1 VFDLR
6 YHVAS
11 LTAVFVAL
19 VIGILVG
26 VGLSGKGFVNDAERK
41 NLTGQIADLKH
52 QRDVANQTL
61 DAEGRRAAALKS
73 FADVTYPAVVPGR
86 LDGRKVA
93 VLFVGPVDQGV
104 SFNIEKAVRDGGGT
118 VVRTRS
124 ISVPLD
130 MPAVQDALRGDTAFR
145 RLAGRANLGQLGGA
159 LAGELATGGKTPL
172 WDSLGKI
179 IVQERE
185 GSSTPR
191 ADAVVVV
198 RSAQPQHGQ
207 TKTFLAGLYSGL
219 ARSGEPAVGTEASG
233 ASPSAI
239 PAFSLAG
246 LSTVDSVDTSA
257 GRLGL
262 VLLLGGAEPGS
273 YGVREPAKD
282 GALPPIPPLPAQ
294 G

>member
-1 VFDLR
+1 MFDLR

-26 VGLSGKGFVNDAERK
+26 VGLSGKGFVNDAERA
-41 NLTGQIADLKH
+41 NLTGQIADLRH
-52 QRDVANQTL
+52 QRDVAKESL
-61 DAEGRRAAALKS
+61 DAASRGARALDD
-73 FADVTYPAVVPGR
+73 FADGAYPSVVPGR
-86 LDGRKVA
+86 LEGKTVA

-104 SFNIEKAVRDGGGT
+104 SFAVAKGVRDAGGT

-130 MPAVQDALRGDTAFR
+130 GKTIQEGLRGDPAFR
-145 RLAGRANLGQLGGA
+145 RYLGTGHVAELGDA
-159 LAGELATGGKTPL
+159 LAKELASGGKTPL
-172 WDSLGKI
+172 WDALGKI

-185 GSSTPR
+185 GSATPR

-198 RSAQPQHGQ
+198 RSAEPQRGL
-207 TKTFLAGLYSGL
+207 TKTFLAGMYGGL
-219 ARSGEPAVGTEASG
+219 ARSGVPAVGTEASG
-233 ASPSAI
+233 TSPSAI

-262 VLLLGGAEPGS
+262 VLLLAGAEPGS
-273 YGVREPAKD
+273 YGVGETAED
-282 GALPPIPPLPAQ
+282 GVLPSIPPVQPT